1 MIADAARTN
10 SSLNF
15 TSPMSPKTSFT
26 RFIFILVDGSP
37 YQIFKDLVND
47 GTLSNIKKYVID
59 RGSFKKTVSTFPSA
73 TGPAFIP
80 FFMGLFPGTANVP
93 GLRWLSKRQFQN
105 PHRFRRPGICSYMGL
120 DGLSFT
126 EDLPPVPTLFDFFSP
141 VSNIYN
147 LLTRG
152 CPPAR
157 NRTRW
162 VKPFVYTYAHFSHR
176 WRFVNTI
183 ASRKLLK
190 AVKAGDEFVMCLFP
204 GVDTFSHLSHT
215 TSDRVHD
222 TYLEIDRTVGKVCQI
237 LQESNDFDKTL
248 ILITS
253 DHGMSNTHSHIDIPR
268 HLDNVGLRCLHYP
281 LLWRQKVVSAS
292 MVSGNGMAH
301 VYFKGKNVTT
311 TGAVDKLKAGWGERL
326 AFEDLNGMGAIDPL
340 LEIEGLDFVAGQSEN
355 NSIVVKKKTGEGKIT
370 RKNGA
375 FSYKFRGTDPLGYG
389 RFYEDISYREAL
401 SQTYDTEYPDGLV
414 QLWQIFKGDR
424 TGDLVLSAQPGYDLR
439 ARYEIPE
446 HHATHGALHAQQIL
460 VPLAINVP
468 IETEHIRTVDL
479 FPTVLRHLGHAVN
492 LSEIDGL
499 VVR

>member
-1 MIADAARTN
+1 MPQKR
-10 SSLNF
+10 
-15 TSPMSPKTSFT
+15 PFT

-37 YQIFKDLVND
+37 YQIFKDLVSD
-47 GTLSNIKKYVID
+47 GALSNIKKYVID
-59 RGSFKKTVSTFPSA
+59 RGSFKKVVSTFPSA

-105 PHRFRRPGICSYMGL
+105 PHRFRSPGICSYMGL

-126 EDLPPVPTLFDFFSP
+126 QDLPRKPTLFDFFSP

-152 CPPAR
+152 CPPSQ

-162 VKPFVYTYAHFSHR
+162 IKPLVYTYAHFSHK

-183 ASRKLLK
+183 ASQKLLK

-215 TSDRVHD
+215 TSPRVLD
-222 TYLEIDRTVGKVCQI
+222 TYRGIDKTVGDVCRI
-237 LQESNDFDKTL
+237 LQESNDFDNTL
-248 ILITS
+248 IMITS
-253 DHGMSNTHSHIDIPR
+253 DHGMSNTHTHIDLPR
-268 HLDNVGLRCLHYP
+268 HLDKDGLRCLHYP
-281 LLWRQKVVSAS
+281 LLWRQQAKSAS

-301 VYFKGKNVTT
+301 LYFKGENGCNGKMN
-311 TGAVDKLKAGWGERL
+311 KQQEGWGERL
-326 AFEDLNGMGAIDPL
+326 SIERLHGMGVIDPL
-340 LEIEGLDFVAGQSEN
+340 LEIEGLDFVAGESEN
-355 NSIVVKKKTGEGKIT
+355 QSIIVKKKAGQGEIT
-370 RKNGA
+370 RQNGV
-375 FSYKFRGTDPLGYG
+375 FSYQFQGTDPLGYDTSH
-389 RFYEDISYREAL
+389 ENLSYRDAL
-401 SQTYDTEYPDGLV
+401 SQTYDTEFPDGLV
-414 QLWQIFKGDR
+414 QLWQIFQGDR
-424 TGDLVLSAQPGYDLR
+424 TGDLALSAQPGYDLR
-439 ARYEIPE
+439 ARYEFPE
-446 HHATHGALHAQQIL
+446 HHATHGALNAQQMF

-479 FPTVLRHLGHAVN
+479 FPTVLSYFGHNVD
-492 LSEIDGL
+492 LSQIDGR